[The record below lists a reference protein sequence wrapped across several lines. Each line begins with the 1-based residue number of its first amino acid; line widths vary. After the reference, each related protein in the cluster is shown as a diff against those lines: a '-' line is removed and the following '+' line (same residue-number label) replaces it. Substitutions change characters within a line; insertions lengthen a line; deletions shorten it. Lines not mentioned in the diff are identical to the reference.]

1 MIKFMRCKTL
11 SLYFLFLVVLVSGLV
26 SQEDYRSRIA
36 IVPMKNATGMDQY
49 NPLCITITETVSL
62 VLEFLRD
69 YRVLDEQDADLNK
82 LEKAEGLEGLSAAA
96 KEEGVDEIIYGEAT
110 VEDNI
115 FRFTL
120 SLYNVNDQE
129 ITNEQTVEAYSVLE
143 VFDAADELTEGLI
156 GQLSDVH
163 IAFGSIKLVQTGG
176 KGNYTVNLD
185 GFPLRNPDKTFQ
197 KVLNGQYEV
206 SITQER
212 LTGVERV
219 FTSQVDVVEDEE
231 TLVEFTIPP
240 GLPAEYDWMEDRGSA
255 LLDMGRNEEQVDAFL
270 QEITLFQNQTLA
282 LEYDPD
288 LEAERNAY
296 LEQAGERA
304 AGILQARM
312 EEADQTFYSKKP
324 RFSDSLGRYEDIS
337 QLVQTEFEV
346 GMLENSDDF
355 SFSEPGK
362 IITAPSG
369 IVYFDSIQDR
379 KNILAGWNPEN
390 DAVVT
395 KELKTDRENRR
406 YQGDFSLDR
415 KRIYLWEPLESRVE
429 ILDEN
434 LITLQYLPVPAMS
447 VGPENLKLAVS
458 SKGLVYLVSR
468 DLVRVVDTSR
478 QYDDEGNLLPPDR
491 YPSIESAIEGVLERF
506 EPSDRLSDLFFD
518 SARHLNLF
526 FAGSSSLVILT
537 ENGSL
542 LNEIHFERC
551 LPESR
556 VAVDSSGYF
565 FVSQPENNEIVKY
578 TPQGELVTTYGSY
591 GTEEGQFSIP
601 LGLSVTSE
609 GIIFVADSFNARI
622 QSLDPQ
628 TPPVLYPEIARYDE
642 DLDRRI
648 ERTEIAVKKEE
659 TAKNEITLG
668 DHIWNFVGT
677 GALLATSGFLAVR
690 ADIAGAQAAYA
701 YDFYQP
707 DFSTEP
713 SVVADYRERAEEEQ
727 LVQQIAEIGSM
738 AALGIGAS
746 LLTNTLLE
754 IGMDSTLTKYSRRQA
769 QTLDMNRVYQV
780 DPELY
785 RSIRTSSRIGI
796 WTGIVPPVLG
806 LTATIGLAIGETNIS
821 PQAAAAITIAGIG
834 IPPIFSHLHG
844 GRFSVGLL
852 LSGLAADVLMVGA
865 LINLDNL
872 MNFDPWDAEKYY
884 SYESDADQADIAQ
897 GNADSSFIMER
908 MFDRIGDVSA
918 MYLFIAAYGVRLT
931 AGIFDARN
939 GWTYTNNYNRFRAV
953 KPVDEAEE
961 VASVDW
967 GVSPFMNRKGNLGM
981 ALSLSS

>member
-1 MIKFMRCKTL
+1 MIKIMQRKTL
-11 SLYFLFLVVLVSGLV
+11 SILFLFLIILANGLI

-36 IVPMKNATGMDQY
+36 IVPMKNGTGMDQY

-62 VLEFLRD
+62 VLEFLKD

-82 LEKAEGLEGLSAAA
+82 LEKAEGLEGLSSAAQ
-96 KEEGVDEIIYGEAT
+96 EEGVDEIIYGEAT

-120 SLYNVNDQE
+120 SLFNVNDRE

-176 KGNYTVNLD
+176 QGNYTVNLD
-185 GFPLRNPDKTFQ
+185 GYPLRNPEKTFQ
-197 KVLNGQYEV
+197 KVLNGQYEI

-212 LTGVERV
+212 LTGDEQV
-219 FTSQVDVVEDEE
+219 FTSLVDVVEDEE
-231 TLVEFTIPP
+231 TLVEFVIPP
-240 GLPAEYDWMEDRGSA
+240 GFPAEYEWLEERGSA
-255 LLDMGRNEEQVDAFL
+255 LLELGEDESQVDAFL
-270 QEITLFQNQTLA
+270 KEITLFQNQTLA
-282 LEYDPD
+282 LEYDPE
-288 LEAERNAY
+288 LEADKNSY
-296 LEQAGERA
+296 LQQAGERA
-304 AGILQARM
+304 AEILQARM
-312 EEADQTFYSKKP
+312 EEADETFYSSKP
-324 RFSDSLGRYEDIS
+324 RFSDSLDRYEGIFH
-337 QLVQTEFEV
+337 LVQTEFEV
-346 GMLENSDDF
+346 SILENSDDF

-362 IITAPSG
+362 IVTASSG
-369 IVYFDSIQDR
+369 IVYFESIQNNN
-379 KNILAGWNPEN
+379 NILIGWNPKN
-390 DAVVT
+390 DAVVS
-395 KELKTDRENRR
+395 KELKTDSENNHYR
-406 YQGDFSLDR
+406 GDFTLDR
-415 KRIYLWEPLESRVE
+415 KRIYLWEPQESQVE

-434 LITLQYLPVPAMS
+434 LNTLQFLPVPAMS

-491 YPSIESAIEGVLERF
+491 YPSIESAIGGVLERF
-506 EPSDRLSDLFFD
+506 DPSDRPSDLFFD

-526 FAGSSSLVILT
+526 FPGSSSLVILT

-542 LNEIHFERC
+542 LNEIRFERC

-578 TPQGELVTTYGSY
+578 TPQGEVVTSYGSY
-591 GTEEGQFSIP
+591 GTGAGQFSIP
-601 LGLSVTSE
+601 LGLSVTAE
-609 GIIFVADSFNARI
+609 GMIYVADSLNARI
-622 QSLDPQ
+622 QSLNPQ

-659 TAKNEITLG
+659 AAKNEITLG
-668 DHIWNFVGT
+668 DHVWNFVGT
-677 GALLATSGFLAVR
+677 GALLATSGFLAAR

-727 LVQQIAEIGSM
+727 FVQQITEIGSM
-738 AALGIGAS
+738 TALGIGAS
-746 LLTNTLLE
+746 LLTNTLLS

-769 QTLDMNRVYQV
+769 QTLDMNRVYEV

-806 LTATIGLAIGETNIS
+806 LTATIGLAAGQTNIA
-821 PQAAAAITIAGIG
+821 PETAAAISIAGVG

-844 GRFSVGLL
+844 GRFSIGLF
-852 LSGLAADVLMVGA
+852 LSGLAADALMAGA
-865 LINLDNL
+865 LMNLDSF
-872 MNFDPWDAEKYY
+872 MNFDPWDAEDYY
-884 SYESDADQADIAQ
+884 SYESSSDKANIDE

-908 MFDRIGDVSA
+908 MLDRIGDISA

-939 GWTYTNNYNRFRAV
+939 GWTYTNNYNRYRAV
-953 KPVDEAEE
+953 RPVEEAEE
-961 VASVDW
+961 VAAVDW
-967 GVSPFMNRKGNLGM
+967 GVTPFMNRKGNLGM
-981 ALSLSS
+981 ALSLSY